1 MNCIVYRKQRALV
14 LGAGGALGAYEIGV
28 LKTLCQKLKEQ
39 DKENGDENRLL
50 FDIVIGTSIGAIIGA
65 ILVGLFLK
73 TKSWEYAIE
82 QLEEF
87 FKDSKKGL
95 ASDISQKDFSN
106 LPCWNRWLDALKNN
120 VKGIAQEEAIR
131 RKASALVGSEN
142 VYFCSNVIED
152 NKFYDN
158 EHNSWHVYDYLP
170 LKDKILNLVDFPIAT
185 DIKKNEP
192 RLLVCAVDASEGEI
206 VVFDSYTKEDGT
218 RKSEFGKYAKDKG
231 YEYTIRYPGITLEHI
246 LGSASVPE
254 YFGYTSVPV
263 NQTDILSSS
272 SNNDI
277 NNKNEI
283 RYLMDGYLLS
293 SVPFRELLSIYQSY
307 WMTVPITATTIDDN
321 DVNAN
326 SNIPDL
332 EAYIISLYPS
342 KSINNIQPDDHDGMI
357 CRQNDILFSDRN
369 SVYEEKMLNQKMVLV
384 KGNLEL
390 IDLVKESVDK
400 ICNEKDKKKISEKL
414 HAILKKNTIIKDKRG
429 NSIKYKDL
437 LRIFKLNVFRYERE
451 NDRDCVSQSVADF
464 SCQSI
469 NALISQGEK
478 DTSDCFS

>member
-120 VKGIAQEEAIR
+120 VKGTASMESMR
-131 RKASALVGSEN
+131 RKASALVGSQN
-142 VYFCSNVIED
+142 VYFCNNMIED
-152 NKFYDN
+152 NKFYDK
-158 EHNSWHVYDYLP
+158 EHNSWHVYDNQP

-185 DIKKNEP
+185 DIEKNEP

-218 RKSEFGKYAKDKG
+218 RKSEFGKYEKDKG
-231 YEYTIRYPGITLEHI
+231 YDYTIRYPGITLEHVT
-246 LGSASVPE
+246 GSAAVPE
-254 YFGYTSVPV
+254 YFGYTSVPI
-263 NQTDILSSS
+263 NQTEILFPSSD
-272 SNNDI
+272 NDT

-283 RYLMDGYLLS
+283 RYLVDGYLLS
-293 SVPFRELLSIYQSY
+293 SVPFRELLSTYQSY
-307 WMTVPITATTIDDN
+307 WTTFPITTTINDN
-321 DVNAN
+321 DLNAN
-326 SNIPDL
+326 SDIPDL
-332 EAYIISLYPS
+332 EAYVISLYPS
-342 KSINNIQPDDHDGMI
+342 KSNNDIQPVDHDGII

-369 SVYEEKMLNQKMVLV
+369 SVYEEDMFNQKMVLA
-384 KGNLEL
+384 KGTLEL
-390 IDLVKESVDK
+390 VDLVKESVDK
-400 ICNEKDKKKISEKL
+400 ICNEKEEKKIREQL
-414 HAILKKNTIIKDKRG
+414 DAILKKNSVSKDKKG
-429 NSIKYKDL
+429 TPIKYKDL
-437 LRIFKLNVFRYERE
+437 LRVFKLNVFRYERK

-464 SCQSI
+464 SSQSI
-469 NALISQGEK
+469 NALISQGKK
-478 DTSDCFS
+478 DASDCFF